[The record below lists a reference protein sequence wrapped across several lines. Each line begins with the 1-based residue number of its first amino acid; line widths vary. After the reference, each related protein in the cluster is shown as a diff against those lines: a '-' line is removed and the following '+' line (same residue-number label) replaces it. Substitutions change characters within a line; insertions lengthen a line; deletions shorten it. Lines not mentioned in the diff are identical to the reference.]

1 VINPQDGHILCDR
14 NPMACGFSL
23 RIQVSS
29 RIVKITISR
38 PKERLVAVINA
49 TLLGKSCFEPL
60 IDFAYQRGQRREQ
73 TLAEK
78 PKDERTS
85 DGLA

>member
-1 VINPQDGHILCDR
+1 MINPQEGHILCDR
-14 NPMACGFSL
+14 NPMVCGFSL

-29 RIVKITISR
+29 RIVQITISR
-38 PKERLVAVINA
+38 PKEILVTVINA
-49 TLLGKSCFEPL
+49 TLLGEFGFEPL
-60 IDFAYQRGQRREQ
+60 TDFAYHRDQWHGQ